1 MGKNIKKVRG
11 KLYVTLRE
19 ILFMGF
25 ISREIWLTAF
35 TCRGGGKPSV
45 RANDVRDWNAIVEK
59 GKGDKWMGQ
68 S

>member
-1 MGKNIKKVRG
+1 M
-11 KLYVTLRE
+11 TLRE